1 MAELSYDEL
10 PGVRRSDLWLMHKT
24 PAHFKFNI
32 EHRPEPTKA
41 LLFGIAAH
49 AAILEPRKFQNEY
62 AVAPNVDRRT
72 KAGKEEYAA
81 FLEENAGKNIIS
93 REDLD
98 TIVDMEDAFYRNK
111 TAFDLMIGQHEVP
124 VTWTD
129 PDTGELCKAKYDC
142 ITLID
147 GKPYI
152 VDYKTTDSCEDGVF
166 ERSAR
171 KYGYKFQTGMYTEGY
186 FQNFLEECGFAFVAQ
201 EKTAP
206 FLVRTY
212 FCDREF
218 IREGYDQFRL
228 LLGMYHECKEN
239 NIWPGYED
247 ADLLAEG

>member
-1 MAELSYDEL
+1 MNYNDMR
-10 PGVRRSDLWLMHKT
+10 GIRRSDLWLMHKT
-24 PAHFKFNI
+24 PAHFKYNI

-49 AAILEPRKFQNEY
+49 AAILEPDKFAAEY

-81 FLEENAGKNIIS
+81 FLNANADATIIS
-93 REDLD
+93 REDMD
-98 TIVDMEDAFYRNK
+98 TILDMVNALYENK
-111 TAFDLMIGQHEVP
+111 AAIDLLNGRHEVP

-129 PDTGELCKAKYDC
+129 PDTGELCKAKFDN
-142 ITLID
+142 ITVLD

-171 KYGYKFQTGMYTEGY
+171 KYGYKFQAGMYCEGY
-186 FQNFLEECGFAFVAQ
+186 FQTFLEECGFAFVAQ

-206 FLVRTY
+206 YLVRVY
-212 FCDREF
+212 LCDPEF
-218 IREGYDQFRL
+218 IREGYDQYRM
-228 LLGMYHECKEN
+228 LLGMYHECKQTDT
-239 NIWPGYED
+239 WPGYD
-247 ADLLAEG
+247 AAELMAEG

>member
-1 MAELSYDEL
+1 MTQSYDEL

-24 PAHFKFNI
+24 PAHFKYNI

-49 AAILEPRKFQNEY
+49 MAILEPNKFAAEY

-81 FLEENAGKNIIS
+81 FLNANADATIIS
-93 REDLD
+93 REDMD
-98 TIVDMEDAFYRNK
+98 TILDMVNSLYENK
-111 TAFDLMIGQHEVP
+111 AAIDLLNGRHEVP

-129 PDTGELCKAKYDC
+129 PDTGELCKAKFDT
-142 ITLID
+142 ITALD

-171 KYGYKFQTGMYTEGY
+171 KYGYKFQAGMYCEGY
-186 FQNFLEECGFAFVAQ
+186 FQTFLEECGFAFVAQ

-206 FLVRTY
+206 YLVRVY
-212 FCDREF
+212 LCDPEF
-218 IREGYDQFRL
+218 IREGYDQYRT
-228 LLGMYHECKEN
+228 LLGMYHECKQTDT
-239 NIWPGYED
+239 WPGYD
-247 ADLLAEG
+247 AAELMAEG